1 MRCLTGC
8 LLFLFILFPTPGYA
22 SCDSIADSRDYG
34 LRVGLCRLEARPG
47 LPTETEDAVVVIWT
61 AGGPDEPQNAATL
74 RLSRV
79 FAAGSRAILVTVTD
93 VEIKSPLGDGRPVVS
108 VRTVADS
115 YLGAVWSGARTV
127 ETYWLTVD
135 DQRLRPFTWF
145 VESTELGR
153 VTIAYTHLFERN
165 DEGRLYASQQ
175 YAVQYVDGVPTG
187 VDRTTRR
194 FDGRTVSW
202 NTAETRLTDV
212 EPVLSSV
219 LVRSAPGHS
228 ARILDALPNTPD
240 PLDGGTPRSR
250 VRSIAWHESELF
262 YEVYLG
268 RGESGWIPAT
278 AVRWVP

>member
-1 MRCLTGC
+1 M
-8 LLFLFILFPTPGYA
+8 FIISPTPTHA
-22 SCDSIADSRDYG
+22 SCDPVAESDDYG

-47 LPTETEDAVVVIWT
+47 LPTGTEDAIMVIWT
-61 AGGPDEPQNAATL
+61 AGDPDAPLNTATM

-79 FAAGSRAILVTVTD
+79 FAAGSRSILVTVTE

-108 VRTVADS
+108 VRAVADS
-115 YLGAVWSGARTV
+115 YLGAVWSGARTI

-135 DQRLRPFTWF
+135 DRRLSPLTWF

-153 VTIAYTHLFERN
+153 VTIEYTHLFERN
-165 DEGRLYASQQ
+165 GEGRLYASQQ
-175 YAVQYVDGVPTG
+175 YAVQHVDGVPAG

-194 FDGRTVSW
+194 FDGRSVTW

-212 EPVLSSV
+212 EPVVSSV
-219 LVRSAPGHS
+219 LVRSEPGHS
-228 ARILDALPNTPD
+228 ARIRDALSRSPD
-240 PLDGGTPRSR
+240 PLDGAVPRSR
-250 VRSIAWHESELF
+250 VRSIAWHEAELF

-268 RGESGWIPAT
+268 RGESGWIPAN